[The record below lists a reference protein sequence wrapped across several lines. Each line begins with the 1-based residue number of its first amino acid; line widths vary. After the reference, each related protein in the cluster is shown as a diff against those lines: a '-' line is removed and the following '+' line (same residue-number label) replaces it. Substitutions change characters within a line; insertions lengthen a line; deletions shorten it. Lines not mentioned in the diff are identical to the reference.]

1 MKGAGPVGLD
11 TGMNDVQNNEPGNRS
26 MQIID
31 ILKAGPVMPV
41 IVLSDIRHAVPLAQ
55 ALVDGGIRVL
65 EVTMRTPIALDCVRA
80 IRNAVPDAIVGVGT
94 VTSPD
99 DVLAAITAGAQFGVS
114 PGATPALLD
123 AISKSGLPFLPGTM
137 TPSEVLAARDA
148 GFRALKLFPAAPAG
162 GIPLLKALASVFS
175 DVLFCP
181 TGGIDAASAHGYLA
195 LPNVACVGGSW
206 LAPQAM
212 VAAGDWAGITEL
224 ARAAG
229 RLR

>member
-1 MKGAGPVGLD
+1 
-11 TGMNDVQNNEPGNRS
+11 
-26 MQIID
+26 MQIVD
-31 ILKAGPVMPV
+31 ILKDGPVMPV
-41 IVLSDIRHAVPLAQ
+41 IVLNELKHAVPLAR
-55 ALVDGGIRVL
+55 ALVAGGIRVL

-80 IRNAVPDAIVGVGT
+80 IRAAVPDAIVGVGT
-94 VTSPD
+94 VTGPD

-123 AISKSGLPFLPGTM
+123 AINKSGLPFLPGTM

-162 GIPLLKALASVFS
+162 GIPLLKALASVFA

-206 LAPQAM
+206 LAPQSLI
-212 VAAGDWAGITEL
+212 AAGDWDGITEL
-224 ARAAG
+224 AKAAG
-229 RLR
+229 RLRA

>member
-1 MKGAGPVGLD
+1 
-11 TGMNDVQNNEPGNRS
+11 

-31 ILKAGPVMPV
+31 IMKAGPVIPV

-55 ALVDGGIRVL
+55 ALVDGGVRVL
-65 EVTMRTPIALDCVRA
+65 EVTMRTQIALDCVRA
-80 IRNAVPDAIVGVGT
+80 IRQAVPDAIVGVGT

-123 AISKSGLPFLPGTM
+123 AINKSGLPFLPGTM
-137 TPSEVLAARDA
+137 TPSEVVAARDA

-206 LAPQAM
+206 LAPPAM

-224 ARAAG
+224 ARAVS